1 MSGTTGCGSAEF
13 RSGPKISG
21 TTLSKVIRFCSTAC
35 RTGVLYF
42 GTGTEVVPG
51 NPVVI
56 PPAERALSYRA
67 VFADIVQQRKVP
79 YILHTCRYVYLSIL
93 RHPHASRLHG
103 RDLSDGTA
111 SMRRSLR

>member
-21 TTLSKVIRFCSTAC
+21 TTLSKVIWFCYAAC
-35 RTGVLYF
+35 GTGVLYF

-56 PPAERALSYRA
+56 PPAERALS
-67 VFADIVQQRKVP
+67 
-79 YILHTCRYVYLSIL
+79 
-93 RHPHASRLHG
+93 
-103 RDLSDGTA
+103 
-111 SMRRSLR
+111 